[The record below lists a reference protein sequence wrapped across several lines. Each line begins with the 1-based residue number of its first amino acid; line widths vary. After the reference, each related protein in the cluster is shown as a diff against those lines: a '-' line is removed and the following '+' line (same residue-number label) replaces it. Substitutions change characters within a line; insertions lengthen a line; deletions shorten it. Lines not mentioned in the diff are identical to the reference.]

1 MAALT
6 YERLSTNTSRTSPFV
21 VNEEEDLPLPEG
33 WTKMESRSKK
43 GKVYYFNSNT
53 GESVWEHPLKPS
65 TKKKKKNVKKGKAV
79 KDAAIQEIE
88 RDTSEWKQVGMHKC
102 STCVYKMKIHAHLEA

>member
-6 YERLSTNTSRTSPFV
+6 HERLHTSRTSPFV
-21 VNEEEDLPLPEG
+21 VNEEEEDPPLPEG
-33 WTKMESRSKK
+33 WTKIESRSKK

-65 TKKKKKNVKKGKAV
+65 TKKKKKNVLLHTT
-79 KDAAIQEIE
+79 AISTVD
-88 RDTSEWKQVGMHKC
+88 RFHSLQVPILV
-102 STCVYKMKIHAHLEA
+102 S

>member
-6 YERLSTNTSRTSPFV
+6 HERLHTSRTSPFV
-21 VNEEEDLPLPEG
+21 VNEEEEDPPLPEG
-33 WTKMESRSKK
+33 WTKIESRSKK

-88 RDTSEWKQVGMHKC
+88 RDTTEWKQVRMHKC
-102 STCVYKMKIHAHLEA
+102 NTCVYKMRIHTHLEA